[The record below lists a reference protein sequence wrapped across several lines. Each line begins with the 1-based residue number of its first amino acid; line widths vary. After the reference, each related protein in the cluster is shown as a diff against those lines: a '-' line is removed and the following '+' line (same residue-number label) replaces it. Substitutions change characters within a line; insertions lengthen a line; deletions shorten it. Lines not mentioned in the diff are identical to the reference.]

1 MANTENT
8 YTGNNSTTAYA
19 FTFPYLKA
27 ADIKCSLDGVNTTAF
42 SLSNATTVTFDSAP
56 GTNVAIRIFRETSTT
71 TPSATYFPGSA
82 IKSEDL
88 NDNHLQVLYA
98 SEEAQERSI
107 TSTGGTVNGDITFG
121 KSHTLTFEGATDDA
135 YETTITV
142 TDPTAD
148 RTITLPNVTG
158 TVVTTGDTATVTAA
172 MLAANSVDSD
182 ELVDDAVDGTKLAN
196 NIDIAGTLD
205 VTSTATFDSNVVI
218 AGNLDIN
225 GTTTTI
231 DTTNSTIKDAL
242 IELANGTS
250 GSPSNDAG
258 LVIER
263 GSSDNA
269 FIGWDESADKFLLG
283 TGSFTGAST
292 GNLTVTTGTVVANVE
307 GNVTGNADTA
317 TALETARTIGGVS
330 FDGTSN
336 INLPGVNTA
345 GNQDTSGTAT
355 NSTHVLVTDNE
366 STNENN
372 NIIFIEDATTST
384 GNAGL
389 EMDGNFFYNPNSGT
403 VTATT
408 FSGALTGNAS
418 TATALATGRT
428 ISASGDITWTS
439 ASFDGSGNVTGTAAI
454 GSGVIVNADV
464 NSSAAIEFTKLENLD
479 SAKILVGNGSNKATE
494 VAVSGDVTIANT
506 GAVTIANDA
515 VTLAKLAGIARGK
528 IIYGDASGNPAVLA
542 IGSNGQ
548 VLKSDGTDIEWG
560 DDVASGGAGTFT
572 VADESSDTT
581 CFPVFVTAAT
591 GTLGPKSDSQL
602 TYNASSGALG
612 ATTFVGN
619 VDAVDG
625 DFDGTLEA
633 DAITVDGVA
642 LNEYIADTVG
652 GMVSGN
658 TETGLTVTY
667 QDGDNT
673 LDFAAD
679 AAQTGI
685 TSLLATDIKIGE
697 DDQTK
702 IDFETADEIHFY
714 AANVE
719 QVYLGD
725 NLFGPESD
733 SDVDLGSSSVR
744 WKDAYVDS
752 ITVTGE
758 VDGASLDISGNA
770 DIDGTLEADAI
781 TVDGTALNEYIADT
795 VGAMVGSNT
804 ESGITVAYQDAD
816 NTLDFTVGTLN
827 QNTTGSAA
835 TLTTGRTIG
844 MTGDVVWTSASF
856 NGSGNVTGAATIQSG
871 AVEHAMLAGDAVD
884 GDNLA
889 DNACDSEH
897 YTDGSIDHVHLAGDC
912 IDGDN
917 IQDDVVNSEHIAAGA
932 VDLEHMSSESVD
944 EDNLHISNAG
954 SNGQYLQKQSGNS
967 GGLTWADVSS
977 GGDGTPMF
985 AVGDTDGTSIA
996 NTTYTALTWNTEFVD
1011 SDSAFASDA
1020 FTVPSGEGGNY
1031 WISFS
1036 ISVDS
1041 VDDGDQWQGVIYKD
1055 TGSGYAA
1062 YIPSF
1067 VYNKSPSNGTE
1078 LTASWSGIMVLAAGN
1093 AIKVYGRHNQGS
1105 TQSIKTQSSE
1115 ALASFSGYKVN

>member
-1 MANTENT
+1 MVGSNTE
-8 YTGNNSTTAYA
+8 TG
-19 FTFPYLKA
+19 
-27 ADIKCSLDGVNTTAF
+27 
-42 SLSNATTVTFDSAP
+42 
-56 GTNVAIRIFRETSTT
+56 
-71 TPSATYFPGSA
+71 
-82 IKSEDL
+82 
-88 NDNHLQVLYA
+88 
-98 SEEAQERSI
+98 
-107 TSTGGTVNGDITFG
+107 
-121 KSHTLTFEGATDDA
+121 
-135 YETTITV
+135 ITV
-142 TDPTAD
+142 TYEDGD
-148 RTITLPNVTG
+148 NTLDF
-158 TVVTTGDTATVTAA
+158 VV
-172 MLAANSVDSD
+172 
-182 ELVDDAVDGTKLAN
+182 
-196 NIDIAGTLD
+196 GTL
-205 VTSTATFDSNVVI
+205 
-218 AGNLDIN
+218 
-225 GTTTTI
+225 
-231 DTTNSTIKDAL
+231 
-242 IELANGTS
+242 
-250 GSPSNDAG
+250 
-258 LVIER
+258 
-263 GSSDNA
+263 
-269 FIGWDESADKFLLG
+269 
-283 TGSFTGAST
+283 
-292 GNLTVTTGTVVANVE
+292 
-307 GNVTGNADTA
+307 
-317 TALETARTIGGVS
+317 
-330 FDGTSN
+330 
-336 INLPGVNTA
+336 
-345 GNQDTSGTAT
+345 NQDT
-355 NSTHVLVTDNE
+355 
-366 STNENN
+366 
-372 NIIFIEDATTST
+372 
-384 GNAGL
+384 
-389 EMDGNFFYNPNSGT
+389 
-403 VTATT
+403 
-408 FSGALTGNAS
+408 
-418 TATALATGRT
+418 
-428 ISASGDITWTS
+428 
-439 ASFDGSGNVTGTAAI
+439 TGTAAI
-454 GSGVIVNADV
+454 ATTVTVADESSDTSCNVLYTTAATGNLAPKSGTNLTF
-464 NSSAAIEFTKLENLD
+464 NSSSGALTATSF
-479 SAKILVGNGSNKATE
+479 VGNLTGDVTGNTSGTAAT
-494 VAVSGDVTIANT
+494 VTGAAQSAITSTGTLTGLTVSGDVVLDNGTNSGYDVTFDASENLLILNDDVQLCLGTDSDLKFYHTGTHAYMNVVTGDLNIRTSGTESAIVCTKDAGVATYYNGNKKTETSNT
-506 GAVTIANDA
+506 GITVTGTLVADNLDIGTDVDVDGTLEADAITVDGTALNEYIADTVGAMVSSNTETGVSVTYQDGDNTLDFELA
-515 VTLAKLAGIARGK
+515 DDSVTLAKLAGIARGK
-528 IIYGDASGNPAVLA
+528 IIYGDSSGNPAVLD
-542 IGSNGQ
+542 IGTNGQ

-652 GMVSGN
+652 AMVSGN
-658 TETGLTVTY
+658 TETNITVTY

-673 LDFAAD
+673 LDFVADDTNTTYSAGTGLGLSTTTFSVD

-714 AANVE
+714 AANTE

-725 NLFGPESD
+725 NIFGPQSD

-856 NGSGNVTGAATIQSG
+856 NGSGNVTGAATIQTG

-884 GDNLA
+884 GDNIA
-889 DNACDSEH
+889 DDSINSEH
-897 YTDGSIDHVHLAGDC
+897 YVDASIDHAHLANDCVDGDNISDDSINSEHYVDASIDHQHLSNDC

-917 IQDDVVNSEHIAAGA
+917 IQDDVINSEHIAAGA
-932 VDLEHMSSESVD
+932 IDLEHMSSQSVD

-967 GGLTWADVSS
+967 GGLTWADVSA

-985 AVGDTDGTSIA
+985 SVGDTDGTSIS
-996 NTTYTALTWNTEFVD
+996 NTTYTALTWDTEFVD
-1011 SDSAFASDA
+1011 SDNAFASDA

-1031 WISFS
+1031 YISYS

-1041 VDDGDQWQGVIYKD
+1041 VDDNDQWQGVIYKD
-1055 TGSGYAA
+1055 TGSGYSA

-1067 VYNKSPSNGTE
+1067 VYNKSPTNGTE
-1078 LTASWSGIMVLAAGN
+1078 LTACWSGIMVLSAGD

-1105 TQSIKTQSSE
+1105 TQGIKTQSSQ

>member
-1 MANTENT
+1 MNVVTGDLNIRTSGTESAIICTKDAGVAT
-8 YTGNNSTTAYA
+8 YYNGNKKT
-19 FTFPYLKA
+19 
-27 ADIKCSLDGVNTTAF
+27 
-42 SLSNATTVTFDSAP
+42 
-56 GTNVAIRIFRETSTT
+56 ETS
-71 TPSATYFPGSA
+71 
-82 IKSEDL
+82 
-88 NDNHLQVLYA
+88 N
-98 SEEAQERSI
+98 
-107 TSTGGTVNGDITFG
+107 TG
-121 KSHTLTFEGATDDA
+121 
-135 YETTITV
+135 ITV
-142 TDPTAD
+142 TGTLVAD
-148 RTITLPNVTG
+148 NLDIG
-158 TVVTTGDTATVTAA
+158 TD
-172 MLAANSVDSD
+172 VD
-182 ELVDDAVDGTKLAN
+182 VDGTLEADAITVDGTALN
-196 NIDIAGTLD
+196 EYIADTVGAMVSSNTETGVSVTYQDGDNTLD
-205 VTSTATFDSNVVI
+205 F
-218 AGNLDIN
+218 
-225 GTTTTI
+225 
-231 DTTNSTIKDAL
+231 
-242 IELANGTS
+242 ELADDS
-250 GSPSNDAG
+250 
-258 LVIER
+258 
-263 GSSDNA
+263 
-269 FIGWDESADKFLLG
+269 
-283 TGSFTGAST
+283 
-292 GNLTVTTGTVVANVE
+292 
-307 GNVTGNADTA
+307 
-317 TALETARTIGGVS
+317 VS
-330 FDGTSN
+330 
-336 INLPGVNTA
+336 
-345 GNQDTSGTAT
+345 
-355 NSTHVLVTDNE
+355 
-366 STNENN
+366 
-372 NIIFIEDATTST
+372 
-384 GNAGL
+384 
-389 EMDGNFFYNPNSGT
+389 
-403 VTATT
+403 
-408 FSGALTGNAS
+408 
-418 TATALATGRT
+418 
-428 ISASGDITWTS
+428 
-439 ASFDGSGNVTGTAAI
+439 
-454 GSGVIVNADV
+454 
-464 NSSAAIEFTKLENLD
+464 
-479 SAKILVGNGSNKATE
+479 
-494 VAVSGDVTIANT
+494 
-506 GAVTIANDA
+506 
-515 VTLAKLAGIARGK
+515 LAKLAGIARGK

-542 IGSNGQ
+542 VGTNGQ
-548 VLKSDGTDIEWG
+548 VLKTDGTDIEWG

-652 GMVSGN
+652 AMVSGN
-658 TETGLTVTY
+658 TETNITVTY

-673 LDFAAD
+673 LDFAATDTNTTYSAGTGLGLSTTTFSVD

-714 AANVE
+714 AANTE

-725 NLFGPESD
+725 NIFGPQSD

-884 GDNLA
+884 GDNIADDSINSEHYVDASIDHAHLAADCVDGDNIADDSINSEHYVNASIDHAHLANDCVDGDNISDDSINSEHYVDASIDHQHLANDCVDGDNLA

-917 IQDDVVNSEHIAAGA
+917 IQDDVINSEHIAAGA
-932 VDLEHMSSESVD
+932 IDLEHMSSESVD

-967 GGLTWADVSS
+967 GGLTWATVAAGGDMTPKFAVRSASENTTISS
-977 GGDGTPMF
+977 GTF
-985 AVGDTDGTSIA
+985 TAVGFDTAD
-996 NTTYTALTWNTEFVD
+996 ED
-1011 SDSAFASDA
+1011 SDSAYSLTDHE
-1020 FTVPSGEGGNY
+1020 FTVPSGEGGDY
-1031 WISFS
+1031 WFSFHAA
-1036 ISVDS
+1036 VDS
-1041 VDDGDQWQGVIYKD
+1041 VDSNDQVQGAIYKD
-1055 TGSGYAA
+1055 TGSGHAVVPA
-1062 YIPSF
+1062 THI
-1067 VYNKSPSNGTE
+1067 YNKSPTNGTE
-1078 LTASWSGIMVLAAGN
+1078 LSVAYSGVITLAA
-1093 AIKVYGRHNQGS
+1093 ADKVQFRVRHNQGS
-1105 TQSIKTQSSE
+1105 NQGIKAIGGE
-1115 ALASFSGYKVN
+1115 YIASFSGFKLA

>member
-1 MANTENT
+1 MATENK
-8 YTGNNSTTAYA
+8 YTGNNSTTNYA
-19 FTFPYLKA
+19 FTFPYIKE
-27 ADIKCSLDGVNTTAF
+27 ADVKCSEDGVLTTAF
-42 SLSNATTVTFDSAP
+42 SLANATTVAFDSAP
-56 GTNVAIRIFRETSTT
+56 GTGVSVRVFRETDVATA
-71 TPSATYFPGSA
+71 SATYFPGSA

-98 SEEAQERSI
+98 SEEAQERAI
-107 TSTGGTVNGDITFG
+107 TSTGGVINGDITL
-121 KSHTLTFEGATDDA
+121 SEDSTLTFEGATDDA
-135 YETTITV
+135 YETKVTV
-142 TDPTAD
+142 VDPTAD
-148 RTITLPNVTG
+148 RTITIPNVTG
-158 TVVTTGDTATVTAA
+158 TIVTTGDTGTVTAA
-172 MLAANSVDSD
+172 MLAADSVDSS
-182 ELVDDAVDGTKLAN
+182 ELVDGSIDTAHIADNAITADKIASNSVTASELASNAVTNAKIADAAVD
-196 NIDIAGTLD
+196 
-205 VTSTATFDSNVVI
+205 TA
-218 AGNLDIN
+218 
-225 GTTTTI
+225 
-231 DTTNSTIKDAL
+231 
-242 IELANGTS
+242 ELAT
-250 GSPSNDAG
+250 
-258 LVIER
+258 
-263 GSSDNA
+263 NA
-269 FIGWDESADKFLLG
+269 
-283 TGSFTGAST
+283 
-292 GNLTVTTGTVVANVE
+292 VTTAIITDANV
-307 GNVTGNADTA
+307 TTA
-317 TALETARTIGGVS
+317 
-330 FDGTSN
+330 
-336 INLPGVNTA
+336 
-345 GNQDTSGTAT
+345 
-355 NSTHVLVTDNE
+355 
-366 STNENN
+366 
-372 NIIFIEDATTST
+372 
-384 GNAGL
+384 
-389 EMDGNFFYNPNSGT
+389 
-403 VTATT
+403 
-408 FSGALTGNAS
+408 
-418 TATALATGRT
+418 
-428 ISASGDITWTS
+428 
-439 ASFDGSGNVTGTAAI
+439 
-454 GSGVIVNADV
+454 
-464 NSSAAIEFTKLENLD
+464 K
-479 SAKILVGNGSNKATE
+479 
-494 VAVSGDVTIANT
+494 
-506 GAVTIANDA
+506 IANDA
-515 VTLAKLAGIARGK
+515 VTNDKIGDAAVNRDQLASDSIITVKITDGNVTTAKIAADAITGAKIADDAINSEHYTDGSIDTAHIADANVTTAKIADDAVTTAKIPDSNITQGKLASPCVVANHINSNAVTTAKINNSAVTEAKIADDAVTAAKIADGAITSAHIAADTVVAADIAANAVGASELADNAVDTAAIATDAVTGAKIADDAIDSEHYTDGSIDLAHMSANSVDSDQYVDGSIDLAHMSANSVDSDQYVDGSIDEAHIANDAVSLAKLAGIARGK
-528 IIYGDASGNPAVLA
+528 LIYGDASGNPAVLA
-542 IGSNGQ
+542 VGSNGQ
-548 VLKSDGTDIEWG
+548 VLKTDGTDVEWG

-1067 VYNKSPSNGTE
+1067 VYNKSPSGGAE
-1078 LTASWSGIMVLAAGN
+1078 LTASWSGIMALAVGDK
-1093 AIKVYGRHNQGS
+1093 IKVYGRHNQGG
-1105 TQSIKTQSSE
+1105 TQNIKTQSSV
-1115 ALASFSGYKVN
+1115 ALTSFQGFKVS